1 MSTDARAIT
10 GATDEERH
18 TPLRGSTISSA
29 ASWLALGLGCL
40 ALPFAYGIDNV
51 PCAAWLA
58 PLFLLR
64 FVRTQRLWISMPVL
78 LVAQMAAT
86 AFQLRGMFI
95 TDGSAYW
102 IGLLVSVVPILVPY
116 AIDRAMIRRLP
127 GLLGTFVFPVSYAI
141 IDYIGSF
148 GPYGSWGAVGYSQ
161 YGELALLQLTA
172 LTGLWGI
179 TFLIGWFAAVGNL
192 IWEDGWK
199 SAAAL
204 RTGAVF
210 FVVLTLILIGGGLRL
225 TAFAPRSPTVRIA
238 SLSALPQGA
247 PNALDH
253 LVAGKATAGDLAQIR
268 AWATSVDDDLLRRA
282 DLAARN
288 GARIVFWAEG
298 NASVLK
304 QDEGQ
309 LLTAGSQLAA
319 RDKIYLGMALAVW
332 VPGAAR
338 VLENELIMI
347 EPTGAIAWHYRKSHP
362 VPGAEEAISA
372 PSDGKLR
379 VLDTP
384 FGRLS
389 AAICFDAD
397 FPQTLRQAGLLNT
410 DIVLNPSNEWAAI
423 DPWHTQMASLRAIEE
438 GTSVVHQASHG
449 LSAAFDYQG
458 NRLAAVDYFRSD
470 GASMI
475 ADVPT
480 RGVRTLYSRLGDW
493 FAWLCCVALVAL
505 IITALGR
512 RAPVAPSGRRSRG
525 KTSQ

>member
-1 MSTDARAIT
+1 MSSDARAIT
-10 GATDEERH
+10 AAAEDDQVQTQPRAWV
-18 TPLRGSTISSA
+18 TSA
-29 ASWLALGLGCL
+29 GTSWLALLLACV

-78 LVAQMAAT
+78 LAVQMTAA
-86 AFQLRGMFI
+86 AFQMRGMFPG
-95 TDGSAYW
+95 DGIAYW
-102 IGLLVSVVPILVPY
+102 VTLIVGVVPTLIPY
-116 AIDRAMIRRLP
+116 AIDRAMLRRLS
-127 GLLGTFVFPVSYAI
+127 GVAGTLFFPLAYAA

-148 GPYGSWGAVGYSQ
+148 SPYGSWGAVGYSQ
-161 YGELALLQLTA
+161 YGERALLQLTA
-172 LTGLWGI
+172 VTGLWGL

-192 IWEDGWK
+192 IWESGW
-199 SAAAL
+199 SSRLGIRAGAAFLFTLA
-204 RTGAVF
+204 
-210 FVVLTLILIGGGLRL
+210 VVLFAGGLRL
-225 TAFAPRSPTVRIA
+225 SAFAPHSPTVRIA
-238 SLSALPQGA
+238 SLSAEPLADPPALERLAQGQT
-247 PNALDH
+247 
-253 LVAGKATAGDLAQIR
+253 TADGLAQIR
-268 AWATSVDDDLLRRA
+268 SWAKDVDEDLLRRA
-282 DLAARN
+282 DLAAHN

-304 QDEGQ
+304 DDEPA
-309 LLTAGSQLAA
+309 LLAEGSRLAA
-319 RDKIYLGMALAVW
+319 RDGIYLGMALAVW

-338 VLENELIMI
+338 VLQNEIVMI
-347 EPTGAIAWHYRKSHP
+347 QPDGAIAWHYRKAHP
-362 VPGAEEAISA
+362 VPGAEAAMAA

-397 FPQTLRQAGLLNT
+397 FPQTLRQAGLLKT

-438 GTSVVHQASHG
+438 GASIVHQASHG

-458 NRLAAVDYFRSD
+458 NRLAAVDYFHSA
-470 GASMI
+470 GGTMV

-493 FAWLCCVALVAL
+493 FAWACIAALSAL
-505 IITALGR
+505 IVTAL
-512 RAPVAPSGRRSRG
+512 AWGRRSRPARG
-525 KTSQ
+525 WC

>member
-1 MSTDARAIT
+1 MSSDARAMT
-10 GATDEERH
+10 AAAADDREAALPRAWVAFA
-18 TPLRGSTISSA
+18 GSSWRA
-29 ASWLALGLGCL
+29 LASGCL
-40 ALPFAYGIDNV
+40 VLPFAYGVDDV

-64 FVRTQRLWISMPVL
+64 FARTQRLWISMPVL
-78 LVAQMAAT
+78 LVVQMAAA
-86 AFQLRGMFI
+86 AFQMRGMFPG
-95 TDGSAYW
+95 DGIAYW
-102 IGLLVSVVPILVPY
+102 VTLLLTTVPALIPY
-116 AIDRAMIRRLP
+116 AIDRAMLRRLS
-127 GLLGTFVFPVSYAI
+127 GLAATLFFPLAYAA

-148 GPYGSWGAVGYSQ
+148 SPYGSWGAVGYSQ

-172 LTGLWGI
+172 VTGLWGV

-192 IWEDGWK
+192 IWESGWK
-199 SAAAL
+199 SRLSVRAAAAFL
-204 RTGAVF
+204 FILAL
-210 FVVLTLILIGGGLRL
+210 VLFGGGVRL
-225 TAFAPRSPTVRIA
+225 TVFAPHSPTVRIA
-238 SLSALPQGA
+238 SLSAQPLADPPGLQR
-247 PNALDH
+247 
-253 LVAGKATAGDLAQIR
+253 LVDGQATADDLAQIR
-268 AWATSVDDDLLRRA
+268 AWAKDVDEDLLRRA
-282 DLAARN
+282 DVAARD

-304 QDEGQ
+304 GDEPA
-309 LLTAGSQLAA
+309 LLSEGSQLAA
-319 RDKIYLGMALAVW
+319 RDGIYLGMALAVW

-338 VLENELIMI
+338 VLENEIVMI
-347 EPTGAIAWHYRKSHP
+347 EPDGTIAWHYRKAHP
-362 VPGAEEAISA
+362 VPGAEAAMAA

-397 FPQTLRQAGLLNT
+397 FPGTLRQAGSMKT

-438 GTSVVHQASHG
+438 GASIVHQASHG

-458 NRLAAVDYFRSD
+458 NRLAAVDYFRSP
-470 GASMI
+470 GSAMI

-493 FAWLCCVALVAL
+493 FAWACIAALLTL
-505 IITALGR
+505 ILTALAR
-512 RAPVAPSGRRSRG
+512 GRRSR
-525 KTSQ
+525 QARA